1 MDEQTKRRLAWAGG
15 GVGVVLL
22 GIVQSP
28 VTDISLLAVLANSLE
43 DGAIYA
49 LVGLGL
55 VLVYRATG
63 VLNFAQGELGTI
75 PAFFILTVLLARGKT
90 QVIPGLEGEQTFLEG
105 ELDPAIISGLELA
118 LWTLVALAVGAL
130 LAMAVY
136 WLVIKRLAD
145 ASPVTSLVA
154 TAGVALLMLQLEI
167 LGFEAKG
174 RKFPVFIEGAPCFS
188 SSGGECT
195 SQLNLAGS
203 IVSWH
208 QVIIVLVLAAAATLL
223 ALFFRTPAGVA
234 LLATA
239 QEPFAAQ
246 LHGISVQS
254 MAMTA
259 WAAAGALAAM
269 AGVLAAGASLLSP
282 GLMTGT
288 YLIPAFTGAVLGGLN
303 SMTGAV
309 VGGLLLGFSVSFA
322 TTWWNVFDWGAVPG
336 EQSIMT
342 FVVLLAVLLFRPR
355 GLFGRAA

>member
-1 MDEQTKRRLAWAGG
+1 MDEQTKRRVAWGAG
-15 GVGVVLL
+15 GVGVILL
-22 GIVQSP
+22 VVVQSP
-28 VTDISLLAVLANSLE
+28 AIDISLFAVFANSLE

-49 LVGLGL
+49 LVALGL

-63 VLNFAQGELGTI
+63 VLNFAQGELGTL
-75 PAFFILTVLLARGKT
+75 PAFFVLTMLLARGKA
-90 QVIPGLEGEQTFLEG
+90 QSIPGLEEQSLLEG
-105 ELDPAIISGLELA
+105 ELDPGIISGLELA
-118 LWTLVALAVGAL
+118 AWTLVALGVGAL

-136 WLVIKRLAD
+136 WFVIKRLAD

-154 TAGVALLMLQLEI
+154 TAGVALLFLQLSI
-167 LGFEAKG
+167 IGFQAKG
-174 RKFPVFIEGAPCFS
+174 RTFPAFIEGAPCLS

-195 SQLNLAGS
+195 TELNITGS
-203 IVSWH
+203 IISWH
-208 QVIIVLVLAAAATLL
+208 QLIIVLVLAIAATLL

-254 MAMTA
+254 MALTA
-259 WAAAGALAAM
+259 WAAAGALAAV

-282 GLMTGT
+282 GLMTGR
-288 YLIPAFTGAVLGGLN
+288 YLIPAFTGAVLGGLS
-303 SMTGAV
+303 SMSGAV

-322 TTWWNVFDWGAVPG
+322 TTWWSVFDWGVVPG

-342 FVVLLAVLLFRPR
+342 FVVLLAVLLFRPQ
-355 GLFGRAA
+355 GLFGKTA